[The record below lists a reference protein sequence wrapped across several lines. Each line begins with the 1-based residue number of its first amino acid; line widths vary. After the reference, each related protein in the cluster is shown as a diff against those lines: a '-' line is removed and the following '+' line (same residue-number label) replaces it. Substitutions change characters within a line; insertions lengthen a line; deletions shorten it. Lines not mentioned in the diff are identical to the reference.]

1 MHFYTPDGQIF
12 TSKIRALEY
21 ANTNRL
27 TLNLYYHDDVYNQC
41 NWTVEPAAPLND
53 LYKEQAQRI
62 RDNYDYVIL
71 CFSGGYDS
79 SNILETFYYNNIK
92 IDKIVTVGA
101 LSQDSRSMV
110 DENHNGELYHNVF
123 PYIKELGLE
132 SITQLCD
139 YTTYFNNPE
148 NFSVSQYANEWVD
161 YTGAW
166 YSPHNWF
173 WRDIEKYVIPREW
186 GDKRVALIFGKDK
199 PQIFFEND
207 SPGFNFKDAPV
218 TSYGN
223 TSGSNNCDRINF
235 YWDPTFPQILIK
247 QLHIL
252 SKVARPGVDGINS
265 DKLVYDLKRPILF
278 KSPKSKTHILSLRD
292 RYLMSKKDS
301 DIYCMYFA
309 GISRIGSTIGIK
321 NLRIVYSQF
330 YKIT

>member
-21 ANTNRL
+21 SRINQL
-27 TLNLYYHDDVYNQC
+27 PINLYYHDEVYNQC
-41 NWTVEPAAPLND
+41 NWTVEPTESLAT

-92 IDKIVTVGA
+92 IDKILTVGA
-101 LSQDSRSMV
+101 ISQDSRSMV

-139 YTTYFNNPE
+139 YTDYFNNPN
-148 NFSVSQYANEWVD
+148 NFSISQYANEWVD
-161 YTGAW
+161 YTGSW
-166 YSPHNWF
+166 FSPHIWF
-173 WRDIEKYVIPREW
+173 WRDIEKYVIPKEW
-186 GDKRVALIFGKDK
+186 ENKKVALIFGKDK
-199 PQIFFEND
+199 PQLYFENNK
-207 SPGFNFKDAPV
+207 PGFRFKDPAIS
-218 TSYGN
+218 SYGN
-223 TSGSNNCDRINF
+223 LERVRNCDRINF

-247 QLHIL
+247 QLHVLNRAWPAIK
-252 SKVARPGVDGINS
+252 SS
-265 DKLVYDLKRPILF
+265 DLIVYDLKRPILF
-278 KSPKSKTHILSLRD
+278 KSPKSRTNILSLRD
-292 RYLMSKKDS
+292 RFIMSKKDS
-301 DIYCMYFA
+301 DLYSMYYA
-309 GISRIGSTIGIK
+309 GISRISATIGLK
-321 NLRIVYSQF
+321 NLRILFSQF

>member
-1 MHFYTPDGQIF
+1 MHYYTSDGKTF

-21 ANTNRL
+21 SAINKVPV
-27 TLNLYYHDDVYNQC
+27 NLYYHDAIYDQC
-41 NWTVEPAAPLND
+41 RWTVEPADSLAT
-53 LYKEQAQRI
+53 LYKDQAQRI

-101 LSQDSRSMV
+101 ISQDSRSMV

-139 YTTYFNNPE
+139 YTTYFDNPE
-148 NFSVSQYANEWVD
+148 NFSISQYANEWVD

-173 WRDIEKYVIPREW
+173 WRDIEKYVIPREYQ
-186 GDKRVALIFGKDK
+186 DKRVAIIFGKDK
-199 PQIFFEND
+199 PQLSIEGKVA
-207 SPGFNFKDAPV
+207 GFCFKDTPV
-218 TSYGN
+218 SSYGN
-223 TSGSNNCDRINF
+223 VEQFGNCDRINF

-247 QLHIL
+247 QLHVL
-252 SKVARPGVDGINS
+252 NRAKGFGVNADNI
-265 DKLVYDLKRPILF
+265 VYDLKRPILF
-278 KSPKSKTHILSLRD
+278 KSPKSKTNILSLRD
-292 RYLMSKKDS
+292 RYLMTKKDS
-301 DIYCMYFA
+301 EVYNMYYA
-309 GISRIGSTIGIK
+309 GINQINKTIGLK
-321 NLRIVYSQF
+321 NLRIITSKF